1 MNTPR
6 RNRKP
11 TFLWQGMLIVLP
23 ALMMAGFGLWS
34 LRQDRMLARVEV
46 SEKAQKIAK
55 DLAVIYLPGA
65 FNGETVFAAALAGN
79 NSVSG
84 LPESAP
90 PDRLFL
96 HGEPAIVCLLNA
108 QGKLIHPAEWKDFPE
123 PELLTMDRLTA
134 SQGDLWTAAQAALF
148 EAPDTN
154 AAQALLKRVMEEDFP
169 GSFPALAAY
178 QRGVLFQ
185 DAGNEAEAQRCFEW
199 VIAFNKTERPLSEGG
214 LPLRLQAGLRLLQMP
229 AYANPKSPRVRTL
242 TALIANEAIRHPT
255 QMSAAWLAALPEN
268 EPWMDLWQDQES
280 GRILAEH
287 WRLWEAEWNFN
298 TSTTAA
304 SQKLAWKMAWHWLPI
319 SAGRELLVVPSLADG
334 GVACLAITDESAAR
348 IALESVRSLQSP
360 AYFGLQIDVAGKS
373 LLSVTNDSPVLAD
386 SLLGNASS
394 AFRVQVRLVAP
405 DAFYSRQRTRTLWM
419 GALIALSMAA
429 VLVGFA
435 TAWRAFRR
443 QQQLSE
449 MKTNFVSSVSHE
461 LRAPIASVRL
471 MAEELTHQDRPD
483 PARVREYHSFIAQE
497 CRRLSGLIENVL
509 DFSRHEQGR
518 KEYTFE
524 STDLEALLTETSKL
538 MQSYASAKNITIRPV
553 VQGTPEPFEADGR
566 ALQQVLVNLIDNAIK
581 HSPQDAEVEAGVGFE
596 AHQVSLWVEDHGEG
610 IPPGEQQRIFERFYR
625 RGNELRRET
634 QGVGLGLAIVKN
646 VVEAHNGS
654 VTVRSALGKGSRFT
668 VTLPIHNHA
677 S

>member
-34 LRQDRMLARVEV
+34 LRQDRMLAKMEVVEQ
-46 SEKAQKIAK
+46 AQKIAK
-55 DLAVIYLPGA
+55 DLEGIYLPTA
-65 FNGETVFAAALAGN
+65 FQVGTPSENTREV
-79 NSVSG
+79 
-84 LPESAP
+84 
-90 PDRLFL
+90 
-96 HGEPAIVCLLNA
+96 HGEPAIVCLLNS
-108 QGKLIHPAEWKDFPE
+108 QGQLLYPAEWKDFPAPE
-123 PELLTMDRLTA
+123 PLPMEQLTE
-134 SQGDLWTAAQAALF
+134 SQSDLWAAAQEALF
-148 EAPDTN
+148 ALTDTN
-154 AAQALLKRVMEEDFP
+154 TVLTQAFLTRVMDEDFP

-178 QRGVLFQ
+178 QRGVLYQ
-185 DAGNEAEAQRCFEW
+185 SAGNAAEAQRCFEW
-199 VIAFNKTERPLSEGG
+199 VVAFNKMERPVSEGG
-214 LPLRLQAGLRLLQMP
+214 LPLKVQAGLRLLQMP
-229 AYANPKSPRVRTL
+229 DYANPKAAKTRTL
-242 TALIANEAIRHPT
+242 IALIANEAIRHPT
-255 QMSAAWLAALPEN
+255 TLSAGWLAALPEN
-268 EPWMDLWQDQES
+268 EPWMELWQDQES
-280 GRILAEH
+280 GRLLAEH
-287 WRLWEAEWNFN
+287 WRLWEAEWNFHTN
-298 TSTTAA
+298 EPSRKTAF
-304 SQKLAWKMAWHWLPI
+304 KMAWHWLPL
-319 SAGRELLVVPSLADG
+319 SGDRELLVMPSQTDG
-334 GVACLAITDESAAR
+334 GVACVAITDESAAR
-348 IALESVRSLQSP
+348 IVLESVRSLQTP

-373 LLSVTNDSPVLAD
+373 LLSVTNDSPVIAD
-386 SLLGNASS
+386 SSLGQAAS
-394 AFRVQVRLVAP
+394 AFRVQVRLVDP

-419 GALIALSMAA
+419 GALIGLSMAA

-483 PARVREYHSFIAQE
+483 PAKVREYHNFISQE

-596 AHQVSLWVEDHGEG
+596 ARQVSLWVEDHGEG

-625 RGNELRRET
+625 RGSELRRET

>member
-6 RNRKP
+6 RNRRP

-46 SEKAQKIAK
+46 ADTAQKISK
-55 DLAVIYLPGA
+55 DLANILLPGA
-65 FNGETVFAAALAGN
+65 FQSGTVSSN
-79 NSVSG
+79 TTT
-84 LPESAP
+84 
-90 PDRLFL
+90 L
-96 HGEPAIVCLLNA
+96 HGEPAIVCIMNA
-108 QGKLIHPAEWKDFPE
+108 KGQLVHPPPWEDYPAPGPLPME
-123 PELLTMDRLTA
+123 RLTTDQFA
-134 SQGDLWTAAQAALF
+134 LWTAAQAALF
-148 EAPDTN
+148 VLPDTHT
-154 AAQALLKRVMEEDFP
+154 ARTLLTRVMEEDFP

-178 QRGVLFQ
+178 QLGVLFKS
-185 DAGNEAEAQRCFEW
+185 AGNEPEAARCFEG
-199 VIAFNKTERPLSEGG
+199 VIAFNKTERPVSEGG
-214 LPLRLQAGLRLLQMP
+214 LPLRLQAGLRLLRMP
-229 AYANPKSPRVRTL
+229 QYANPKSLRTREL
-242 TALIANEAIRHPT
+242 TTLVANEAIQHPT
-255 QMSAAWLAALPEN
+255 LLSAAWLAALPEN
-268 EPWMDLWQDQES
+268 DAWLERWQDHES
-280 GRILAEH
+280 GRLLAEH

-298 TSTTAA
+298 TSITAP
-304 SQKLAWKMAWHWLPI
+304 SQKIAWHWLPL
-319 SAGRELLVVPSLADG
+319 SGDRALLVIPSQTDG

-348 IALESVRSLQSP
+348 IVLDAVRSLQTP

-373 LLSVTNDSPVLAD
+373 LLSVTNDSPLLAD
-386 SLLGNASS
+386 FAPGASAPS
-394 AFRVQVRLVAP
+394 SVFRVQVRLVDS
-405 DAFYSRQRTRTLWM
+405 DAFYARQRTRTLWM
-419 GALIALSMAA
+419 GALIGLSMAA
-429 VLVGFA
+429 VLIGFA

-443 QQQLSE
+443 QQQLGQ

-471 MAEELTHQDRPD
+471 MAEELTHQERPD
-483 PARVREYHSFIAQE
+483 PAKVREYHSFISQE

-581 HSPQDAEVEAGVGFE
+581 HSPQDAGVEAGVGFE
-596 AHQVSLWVEDHGEG
+596 ARQVSLWVEDHGEG

-625 RGNELRRET
+625 RGSELRRET

-654 VTVRSALGKGSRFT
+654 VTVRSAPGKGSRFT
-668 VTLPIHNHA
+668 VTLPINNHA

>member
-1 MNTPR
+1 MHTPR

-34 LRQDRMLARVEV
+34 LRQDRMFAQLEV
-46 SEKAQKIAK
+46 AQQAQKLAG
-55 DLAVIYLPGA
+55 DLANVYLPGA
-65 FNGETVFAAALAGN
+65 FQGETAFAAALAGN
-79 NSVSG
+79 NAGAGESG
-84 LPESAP
+84 PPE
-90 PDRLFL
+90 RLTL

-108 QGKLIHPAEWKDFPE
+108 QDQLLYPPVWKDFPE
-123 PELLTMDRLTA
+123 PEPLPVERLTA
-134 SQGDLWTAAQAALF
+134 DQFALWMAAQ
-148 EAPDTN
+148 EAVYSPTETN
-154 AAQALLKRVMEEDFP
+154 TAQTLLTRVMEEDFP

-178 QRGVLFQ
+178 QRGVLYQ
-185 DAGNEAEAQRCFEW
+185 SASNEVEAARCFEG
-199 VIAFNKTERPLSEGG
+199 VIALNKTERPLSEGG
-214 LPLRLQAGLRLLQMP
+214 LPLRLEAGLRLLQMP
-229 AYANPKSPRVRTL
+229 QYANPQSPRTRTL
-242 TALIANEAIRHPT
+242 TALIANEAIRHPM
-255 QMSAAWLAALPEN
+255 QLSSAWLAALPEN
-268 EPWMDLWQDQES
+268 DAWLELWQDHEN

-287 WRLWEAEWNFN
+287 WRLWEEEFNFN
-298 TSTTAA
+298 PGVNAA
-304 SQKLAWKMAWHWLPI
+304 AQKLAWHWLPI
-319 SAGRELLVVPSLADG
+319 SGDRELLVMPTMTDG
-334 GVACLAITDESAAR
+334 GIACLAVTDESAAR
-348 IALESVRSLQSP
+348 IAADTVRSLQAPS
-360 AYFGLQIDVAGKS
+360 YFGLSIEIAGKS
-373 LLSVTNDSPVLAD
+373 LLSVTNDLPVLAE
-386 SLLGNASS
+386 SAPVNVSS
-394 AFRVQVRLVAP
+394 AFRVHVRLVDP
-405 DAFYSRQRTRTLWM
+405 DALYSRQHTRTLWM
-419 GALIALSMAA
+419 GALIGLSMAA
-429 VLVGFA
+429 VLIGFA
-435 TAWRAFRR
+435 NAWRAFRR

-483 PARVREYHSFIAQE
+483 PSKVREYHSFIAQE

-524 STDLEALLTETSKL
+524 STDLEALLAETSRL

-553 VQGTPEPFEADGR
+553 VQGAPEPLEADGR

-581 HSPQDAEVEAGVGFE
+581 HSPQDSEVEAGVAFE
-596 AHQVSLWVEDHGEG
+596 PHQVSLWVEDHGEG

-625 RGNELRRET
+625 RGSELRRET

-654 VTVRSALGKGSRFT
+654 VTVRSAPGKGSRFT
-668 VTLPIHNHA
+668 VILPIHNHT

>member
-1 MNTPR
+1 MNSPR

-34 LRQDRMLARVEV
+34 LRQDRMLAQVEV
-46 SEKAQKIAK
+46 SQQAQKIAK
-55 DLAVIYLPGA
+55 DLSGIYLPGA
-65 FNGETVFAAALAGN
+65 FNGETTFAAALAAN
-79 NSVSG
+79 NAVSG

-90 PDRLFL
+90 PDRLSL
-96 HGEPAIVCLLNA
+96 HGEPAMVCLLNA
-108 QGKLIHPAEWKDFPE
+108 QGQLIYPAEWKDFPSPE
-123 PELLTMDRLTA
+123 PLPMERLTENQFA
-134 SQGDLWTAAQAALF
+134 LWTSAQDALF
-148 EAPDTN
+148 ASSDTN
-154 AAQALLKRVMEEDFP
+154 AAQTCLKRVMEEDFP

-178 QRGVLFQ
+178 QLGVLYQ
-185 DAGNEAEAQRCFEW
+185 SAGNEAEAQRCFEW

-214 LPLRLQAGLRLLQMP
+214 LPLRVQAGLRLLQMP
-229 AYANPKSPRVRTL
+229 DYANPKAAKTRTL
-242 TALIANEAIRHPT
+242 SALIANEAIRHPT
-255 QMSAAWLAALPEN
+255 TLSAGWLAALPEN
-268 EPWMDLWQDQES
+268 EPWMELWQEQES
-280 GRILAEH
+280 GRLLAEH
-287 WRLWEAEWNFN
+287 WRLWQAEWNFN

-304 SQKLAWKMAWHWLPI
+304 SQKLAWHWLPI
-319 SAGRELLVVPSLADG
+319 SAGRELLVMPSQTDG
-334 GVACLAITDESAAR
+334 GVACVAITDESAAR
-348 IALESVRSLQSP
+348 IALESVRSLQTP
-360 AYFGLQIDVAGKS
+360 AYFGLQVDVAGKS
-373 LLSVTNDSPVLAD
+373 LHSVTNDSPVLAD
-386 SLLGNASS
+386 SSLGHAST
-394 AFRVQVRLVAP
+394 AFRVQVRLVDP

-419 GALIALSMAA
+419 GALIGLSMAA
-429 VLVGFA
+429 VLIGFA

-483 PARVREYHSFIAQE
+483 PGKVREYHSFIAQE

-581 HSPQDAEVEAGVGFE
+581 HSPQDAGVEAGVGFE
-596 AHQVSLWVEDHGEG
+596 ARQVSLWVEDHGEG

-625 RGNELRRET
+625 RGSELRRET